1 MNNDLTFVT
10 NEKGQNLKQ
19 RFEVLIKNTDFFDC
33 LVGYFYA
40 SGFHAIY
47 KSLKKT
53 KKTRI
58 LIGISTNQQT
68 YEMMQKAKI
77 AEQASL
83 RFSHAETKEQLGPIV
98 EKEMEEGR
106 FRQDLYYRLNVIPLY
121 VPRLTERRDDI
132 PELADHFLKLYSPLK
147 GGRKTITEG
156 AIKKLMQHDWPGNVR
171 ELKNIIERLVIMTPG
186 NTITADDI
194 IPLGTRTTTEMDRIF
209 DTQELKDA
217 RAEFEKI
224 FIERKLNQCGNNIS
238 RTADLIGVE
247 RSNLHRKIKSL
258 GIDVE

>member
-47 KSLKKT
+47 KSLEKT

-98 EKEMEEGR
+98 EKEMEEIEENEKIEGGIYKFIEWIKDGR
-106 FRQDLYYRLNVIPLY
+106 LEIRAYPSEKIHAKVY
-121 VPRLTERRDDI
+121 
-132 PELADHFLKLYSPLK
+132 
-147 GGRKTITEG
+147 
-156 AIKKLMQHDWPGNVR
+156 
-171 ELKNIIERLVIMTPG
+171 IMTFSEG
-186 NTITADDI
+186 D
-194 IPLGTRTTTEMDRIF
+194 
-209 DTQELKDA
+209 
-217 RAEFEKI
+217 
-224 FIERKLNQCGNNIS
+224 
-238 RTADLIGVE
+238 
-247 RSNLHRKIKSL
+247 
-258 GIDVE
+258 

>member
-1 MNNDLTFVT
+1 MNDLTFVT

-47 KSLKKT
+47 KSLEKT

-98 EKEMEEGR
+98 EKEMEEIEENEKIEGGIYKFIEWIKDGR
-106 FRQDLYYRLNVIPLY
+106 LEIRAYPSEKIHAKVYIMTFSEGDRDTGRVITGSSNFTQAGLMDNLEFNV
-121 VPRLTERRDDI
+121 
-132 PELADHFLKLYSPLK
+132 
-147 GGRKTITEG
+147 
-156 AIKKLMQHDWPGNVR
+156 
-171 ELKNIIERLVIMTPG
+171 ELKNRSDYEFALEKF
-186 NTITADDI
+186 ND
-194 IPLGTRTTTEMDRIF
+194 L
-209 DTQELKDA
+209 LK
-217 RAEFEKI
+217 RS
-224 FIERKLNQCGNNIS
+224 CG
-238 RTADLIGVE
+238 
-247 RSNLHRKIKSL
+247 
-258 GIDVE
+258 